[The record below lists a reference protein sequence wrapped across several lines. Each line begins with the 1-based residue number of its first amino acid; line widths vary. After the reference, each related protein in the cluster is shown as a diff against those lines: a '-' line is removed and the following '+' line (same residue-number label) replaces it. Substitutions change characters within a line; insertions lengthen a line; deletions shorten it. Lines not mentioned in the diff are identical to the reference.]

1 MNENAELIKY
11 LDIAENVYEN
21 MYEKY
26 QITDNPVTN
35 LNRVMAEIRKEA
47 EQNDLKLKYTKIDFE
62 ECLTKPLSERGIKV
76 DLSLLPRFEYRD
88 EFLLWL
94 TNFIRNISVQK
105 KFVKQKY
112 YFN

>member
-1 MNENAELIKY
+1 
-11 LDIAENVYEN
+11 
-21 MYEKY
+21 
-26 QITDNPVTN
+26 
-35 LNRVMAEIRKEA
+35 
-47 EQNDLKLKYTKIDFE
+47 DFE
-62 ECLTKPLSERGIKV
+62 ECLTKPLSEREIKV

-88 EFLLWL
+88 EFILWL

>member
-1 MNENAELIKY
+1 MHL
-11 LDIAENVYEN
+11 VYAN
-21 MYEKY
+21 FSSIFKEKMLAG
-26 QITDNPVTN
+26 NN
-35 LNRVMAEIRKEA
+35 FSKLNKVMAEIRKEA

-62 ECLTKPLSERGIKV
+62 ECLTKPLSEREIKV

-88 EFLLWL
+88 EFILWL